1 MVFGRKPKALNTVET
16 RPTLRALAI
25 SDARP
30 EWGSRTLPEVVA
42 QKAVDVVITVGDL
55 HRSDIAGADRLSV
68 PVIGVYGNHCD
79 GRYLEDLGA
88 TNLHLSRAEVGGLT
102 FAGVQGCVRYKDG
115 SKDLLY
121 TQSEYAEMIRGL
133 PPADVLVTHCPPAGV
148 NDHRGD
154 PAHVG
159 IDALRRWVDSTA
171 PRLVIHGHTYPKPA
185 LTRHGATRI
194 EYVYGARLLAI

>member
-1 MVFGRKPKALNTVET
+1 MVFRWKPKAPNTVEARHT
-16 RPTLRALAI
+16 VRALVIA
-25 SDARP
+25 DARP
-30 EWGSRTLPEVVA
+30 ELGSRTLPEVVA

-55 HRSDIAGADRLSV
+55 HRSDIAGAERLPV

-88 TNLHLSRAEVGGLT
+88 TNLHLSQAEVGGLT
-102 FAGVQGCVRYKDG
+102 FTGVQGCVRYKDG

-121 TQSEYAEMIRGL
+121 TQSEYTEMIRGL
-133 PPADVLVTHCPPAGV
+133 PPADVLVTHCPPAGI

-159 IDALRRWVDSTA
+159 IDDLRRWVDVNA
-171 PRLVIHGHTYPKPA
+171 PRLVIHGHTYPKTA

-194 EYVYGARLLAI
+194 EYVYGARLLTI